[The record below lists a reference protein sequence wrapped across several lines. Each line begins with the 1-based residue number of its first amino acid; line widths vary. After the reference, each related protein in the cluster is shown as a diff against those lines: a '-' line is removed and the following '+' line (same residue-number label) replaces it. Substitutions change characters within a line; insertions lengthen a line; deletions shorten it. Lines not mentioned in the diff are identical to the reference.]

1 MNKFTQILKYIII
14 IVLGITI
21 ILGVLLSGCDNL
33 KCYPEFDINGQ
44 YIGIKCG
51 GKW

>member
-1 MNKFTQILKYIII
+1 MYMNETDMWKTIGFLIII
-14 IVLGITI
+14 GIITG
-21 ILGVLLSGCDNL
+21 LLLSGCDII

-51 GKW
+51 GKF